1 MGEYCWKIEKK
12 DSVKNNGD
20 RMLGALN
27 ILGNL
32 FDSLQWKFIHTA
44 EREKY
49 WNQQFQKS
57 YRYHYRPISD
67 MKPKLEDN
75 TLNTVHQY
83 NKYNFHKTNYCLLEL
98 AFKLMEKIIKSKQNR

>member
-12 DSVKNNGD
+12 DSAKNNGD
-20 RMLGALN
+20 RILGALN

-57 YRYHYRPISD
+57 YEQPIIFSIIA
-67 MKPKLEDN
+67 PYLIWN
-75 TLNTVHQY
+75 LN
-83 NKYNFHKTNYCLLEL
+83 
-98 AFKLMEKIIKSKQNR
+98 